1 MLISHVLLT
10 PFLDLSIYDP
20 ERSSCAAEERSVGW
34 MLSYFER
41 RAREN
46 DVNAQ
51 SQESLSSSSGQ
62 STVEV
67 RTSYDKIHLKYTER
81 DEVLQTLLTRA
92 EDSKTATASSGKKT
106 WVSKWDF
113 NFDKNDKLESMLP
126 VEEENQITSP
136 WKSRKSPNKTRQK
149 SPAKKTSTLPTR
161 KLPLRSIK
169 EKSDDSFESME
180 AETIPSDTPDSVPM
194 KMSPLKTNNKN
205 TKGTTPSSPY
215 DTIRKPPAGSLSK
228 KRKSPA
234 DRKKSKVAEVPSK
247 RVSSGCKNTKQPSAE
262 THTAVVDLT
271 FSDDSDSD

>member
-1 MLISHVLLT
+1 
-10 PFLDLSIYDP
+10 
-20 ERSSCAAEERSVGW
+20 

-46 DVNAQ
+46 DDVNAQ
-51 SQESLSSSSGQ
+51 SQESLGSSSGQ
-62 STVEV
+62 GTMEV

-81 DEVLQTLLTRA
+81 DEVLQALLTRA
-92 EDSKTATASSGKKT
+92 EDNKTATASSGKKT

-113 NFDKNDKLESMLP
+113 NFDKNDKLESTLP

-136 WKSRKSPNKTRQK
+136 WKSRKSPNKTRHK

-180 AETIPSDTPDSVPM
+180 EETIRSDTPDSFPT

-205 TKGTTPSSPY
+205 TKEPAPSSPY
-215 DTIRKPPAGSLSK
+215 DTIRKSPTGSISK
-228 KRKSPA
+228 K
-234 DRKKSKVAEVPSK
+234 RKKSKVAEVTSK
-247 RVSSGCKNTKQPSAE
+247 RVSSSCKKTKEPAAE

>member
-1 MLISHVLLT
+1 
-10 PFLDLSIYDP
+10 
-20 ERSSCAAEERSVGW
+20 

-46 DVNAQ
+46 DDANAQ

-169 EKSDDSFESME
+169 EKWDDSFESME
-180 AETIPSDTPDSVPM
+180 EETIRSDTPDSFPT

-205 TKGTTPSSPY
+205 TKGPAPSSPY
-215 DTIRKPPAGSLSK
+215 DTIRESPTGSTSK
-228 KRKSPA
+228 KRKSPQSA
-234 DRKKSKVAEVPSK
+234 DRKKSKVVEVPSK
-247 RVSSGCKNTKQPSAE
+247 RVSSGCKKTKHPAAE